1 MEQRNSRRIAFLAFA
16 MYFLTGAACI
26 VVGSSLPHL
35 VEMYQMDLDSIVLYS
50 SAFALGRVSTV
61 YISGHIVEK
70 TGPLK
75 VLAIGVILIITF
87 LFGIPTFRNYYVGLA
102 FAYLGGVGMG
112 TQDLVCPLFL
122 SRMFRENY
130 AGAMSAGQAFFGL
143 GNFATPF
150 LVGVM
155 LSRQLP
161 FYASYYVLI
170 IVAVII
176 LICIPFT
183 QFEKIEE
190 VKEEQVKPLK
200 LKRKIKAYVAILI
213 TCMAYSAAAN
223 TLITYTSSF
232 AESIG
237 IQDAS
242 AAFMLTAYN
251 VGCFTGALAFVWIL
265 KKIREQIVLIVNHM
279 IALISVIVMLLVD
292 TVYIYYIGVAIAGFF
307 LGVLFNVIVTVATR
321 MDYKHISRAGALI
334 GTLGGASDIMTPIIT
349 GVLVSSFGI
358 SITFKYVVLMLII
371 AILAAIVL
379 QFNITEE

>member
-1 MEQRNSRRIAFLAFA
+1 
-16 MYFLTGAACI
+16 
-26 VVGSSLPHL
+26 
-35 VEMYQMDLDSIVLYS
+35 
-50 SAFALGRVSTV
+50 
-61 YISGHIVEK
+61 
-70 TGPLK
+70 
-75 VLAIGVILIITF
+75 
-87 LFGIPTFRNYYVGLA
+87 
-102 FAYLGGVGMG
+102 
-112 TQDLVCPLFL
+112 
-122 SRMFRENY
+122 
-130 AGAMSAGQAFFGL
+130 
-143 GNFATPF
+143 
-150 LVGVM
+150 M

-307 LGVLFNVIVTVATR
+307 LGVLFNVIVTVAIR